1 LFDISMLK
9 ERRRRGRR
17 RRRRPARRRRRVKAP
32 KMSGLEGS
40 SPSRMVQCLSLL

>member
-9 ERRRRGRR
+9 ERRRGRKRR
-17 RRRRPARRRRRVKAP
+17 RRRRPVRRRRRVKAP

-40 SPSRMVQCLSLL
+40 SP

>member
-9 ERRRRGRR
+9 ERRRGRKR
-17 RRRRPARRRRRVKAP
+17 RRRRPVRRRRRVKAP

-40 SPSRMVQCLSLL
+40 SP

>member
-32 KMSGLEGS
+32 KIFGLEGS
-40 SPSRMVQCLSLL
+40 SPLRMVQCLSLL